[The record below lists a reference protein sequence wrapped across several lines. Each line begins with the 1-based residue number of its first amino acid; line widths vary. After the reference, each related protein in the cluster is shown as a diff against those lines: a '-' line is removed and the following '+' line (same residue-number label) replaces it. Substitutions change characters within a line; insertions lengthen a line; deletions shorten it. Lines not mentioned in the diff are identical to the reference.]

1 MRTLGIL
8 FLSLTPFLFALD
20 YKANLKNQS
29 DFILC
34 FKEFIVFTKEQIRF
48 SLREVNEI
56 FALAYQNPEFKRY
69 IFKNGKISFDNT
81 ENIAK
86 SIESANDIRLKPII
100 RTHINTFFKGLG
112 TTDTEGQINH
122 CNYYISAFT
131 IFGKKAQEDASQ
143 KGRLA
148 LALSLSLSLAM
159 FIIMI

>member
-1 MRTLGIL
+1 MRTIGIL
-8 FLSLTPFLFALD
+8 LLSLTPFLFALD
-20 YKANLKNQS
+20 YKSNLKKQS
-29 DFILC
+29 EFITC
-34 FKEFIVFTKEQIRF
+34 FKEFVAFTKEQIRF
-48 SLREVNEI
+48 SMREINEI

-69 IFKNGKISFDNT
+69 IFKNGKISFNNT

-86 SIESANDIRLKPII
+86 SIENANDIRLKPII

-122 CNYYISAFT
+122 CNYYINAFAA
-131 IFGKKAQEDASQ
+131 FSKKAREDASQ

>member
-56 FALAYQNPEFKRY
+56 FALAYQNPEFKRH

-86 SIESANDIRLKPII
+86 SIENANDIRLKPII
-100 RTHINTFFKGLG
+100 RTHINTFF
-112 TTDTEGQINH
+112 I
-122 CNYYISAFT
+122 
-131 IFGKKAQEDASQ
+131 IF
-143 KGRLA
+143 
-148 LALSLSLSLAM
+148 
-159 FIIMI
+159 